1 MSRENVELARRGVE
15 HVMQTGEPL
24 WEMADEDY
32 EIHDHD
38 LLDAREYRGRA
49 GWARWLQDWGEAIA
63 EYSVEPEEFI
73 DADDEHVI
81 LVLRLYA
88 TGRGSGVKVE
98 RRDAMVFT
106 IRNGKG
112 VRLDYYNSKQQ
123 ALESVG
129 LSD

>member
-1 MSRENVELARRGVE
+1 MSKENLELARRSVE
-15 HVMQTGEPL
+15 HFMQTGEPL
-24 WEMADEDY
+24 WEVTDEDY
-32 EIHDHD
+32 EVHVHD

-49 GWARWLQDWGEAIA
+49 GWARWLQDWGDAFA

-98 RRDAMVFT
+98 RQDAMSSRSATARAFASIT
-106 IRNGKG
+106 TAASSRPSNPWG
-112 VRLDYYNSKQQ
+112 
-123 ALESVG
+123 
-129 LSD
+129 

>member
-1 MSRENVELARRGVE
+1 VSQENVELARRGVE
-15 HVMQTGEPL
+15 HVMHTGEPL
-24 WEMADEDY
+24 WEMADENY

-38 LLDAREYRGRA
+38 MLDAHEYRGHA
-49 GWARWLQDWGEAIA
+49 GWARWLQDWADAFA
-63 EYSVEPEEFI
+63 EYIVEPEEFI

-98 RRDAMVFT
+98 RQDAMVFT

-129 LSD
+129 LTE